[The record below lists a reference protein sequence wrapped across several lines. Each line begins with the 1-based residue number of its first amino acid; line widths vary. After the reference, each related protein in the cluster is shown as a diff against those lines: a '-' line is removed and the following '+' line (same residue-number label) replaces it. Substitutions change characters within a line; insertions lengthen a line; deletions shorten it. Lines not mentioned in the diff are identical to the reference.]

1 MPNARDSILSR
12 REAAKRIALAQKKGQ
27 TVVFTSGCFD
37 LLHVGHLR
45 SLEQAQSMGDRL
57 IVAVNRDEVV
67 RQLKG
72 KGRPIVPE
80 RQRAELLAGLAS
92 VDWVTFFGEETP
104 LEIIRQLRPDVYTK
118 GGDWSLRELYEND
131 IPKDFPIEVRRLRQI
146 PNLRTTKII
155 ERTRK
160 RN

>member
-12 REAAKRIALAQKKGQ
+12 REAAKRISLAQKKGQ
-27 TVVFTSGCFD
+27 IVVFTSGCFD

-57 IVAVNRDEVV
+57 IVAVNRDKVV

-72 KGRPIVPE
+72 RGRPIIPE

-118 GGDWSLRELYEND
+118 GGDWGLRELYEND
-131 IPKDFPIEVRRLRQI
+131 IPTDFPIEVRRLRQI
-146 PNLRTTKII
+146 PNLRTTQII
-155 ERTRK
+155 EKTRK
-160 RN
+160 RH

>member
-67 RQLKG
+67 RLLKG
-72 KGRPIVPE
+72 
-80 RQRAELLAGLAS
+80 
-92 VDWVTFFGEETP
+92 
-104 LEIIRQLRPDVYTK
+104 
-118 GGDWSLRELYEND
+118 
-131 IPKDFPIEVRRLRQI
+131 
-146 PNLRTTKII
+146 
-155 ERTRK
+155 
-160 RN
+160 